1 MSKAQEPTWANS
13 KPANC
18 LKETNNKENFKAL
31 NNGTTK
37 CLF

>member
-18 LKETNNKENFKAL
+18 LKETKKVL
-31 NNGTTK
+31 KHYNNGTTK